1 MKSGRNWK
9 KRYFALEGST
19 LNYYKKPDGQLR
31 GSLVLEP
38 TSTARNSNIK
48 PNAFEVKTS
57 TAALIAYAATERER
71 DRWVSILNKVVQDL
85 QSIAAAGSSNSSG
98 TTNGVTGT
106 NNTTGGGG
114 GGTTKTSTSTTSSS
128 SSSSNNN
135 QPESRGGG
143 SSTSSGTTTAD
154 DDTYVFAVSGTTF
167 EVTRNYK
174 LIKPIGQGA
183 YGVVISA
190 LDQSTRKKV
199 AIKKVTKAFEDTID
213 AKRILRELCLL
224 RHFDHENIVSVMDIC
239 RPRDVVHY
247 EDVYIVSELMEV
259 RLLCFFNYLCLSF
272 YQSNIYIHV
281 KSYIYINF
289 FMVLFLF
296 FSFFSLDFFTTHK
309 QQTDL
314 HRVIYSK
321 QSLTD
326 EHVQYFLYQL
336 LRGLKYMHSANV
348 LHRDLK

>member
-38 TSTARNSNIK
+38 TSTARNSNVK

-71 DRWVSILNKVVQDL
+71 DRWVSILTKAVQDL

-98 TTNGVTGT
+98 STNGVTDT

-114 GGTTKTSTSTTSSS
+114 TIKTSTSTTSSS

-135 QPESRGGG
+135 NTGSRGGG

-154 DDTYVFAVSGTTF
+154 DDTYIFAVSGTTF

-183 YGVVISA
+183 
-190 LDQSTRKKV
+190 
-199 AIKKVTKAFEDTID
+199 F
-213 AKRILRELCLL
+213 
-224 RHFDHENIVSVMDIC
+224 
-239 RPRDVVHY
+239 
-247 EDVYIVSELMEV
+247 
-259 RLLCFFNYLCLSF
+259 
-272 YQSNIYIHV
+272 
-281 KSYIYINF
+281 
-289 FMVLFLF
+289 VLFLF
-296 FSFFSLDFFTTHK
+296 HLFFF
-309 QQTDL
+309 
-314 HRVIYSK
+314 
-321 QSLTD
+321 
-326 EHVQYFLYQL
+326 
-336 LRGLKYMHSANV
+336 
-348 LHRDLK
+348 